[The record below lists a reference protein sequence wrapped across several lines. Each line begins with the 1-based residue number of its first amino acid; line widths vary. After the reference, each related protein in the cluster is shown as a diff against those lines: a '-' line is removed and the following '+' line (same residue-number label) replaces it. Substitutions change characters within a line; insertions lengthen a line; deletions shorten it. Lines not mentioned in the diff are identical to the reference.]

1 MLSYVLHPEISE
13 PGNFINCAL
22 EFRPRAITAIR
33 SSVDVLVVR
42 QISGSLGYSRLH
54 STTIAKTDKLV
65 SFPLQTTHYLR
76 SSRARH
82 RKRPSPYTLQT
93 EHILLDIFGNYAH
106 PGHTHL
112 AELVLEGQFIRLQ
125 PQTPYIDAVE

>member
-1 MLSYVLHPEISE
+1 MLSYVLRPEISE

-22 EFRPRAITAIR
+22 EFRPRAIAAIR
-33 SSVDVLVVR
+33 SSADVPVVR

-82 RKRPSPYTLQT
+82 RKRLSPYTLQT
-93 EHILLDIFGNYAH
+93 EHIPLDIFGDYAH
-106 PGHTHL
+106 PRHTRL
-112 AELVLEGQFIRLQ
+112 AGLVCEGQSIYLQ
-125 PQTPYIDAVE
+125 AQTPYIDVVE